1 MHIVVIGGVAA
12 GTKTAAKL
20 MRRDRSAN
28 VTVYTKSRDISYA
41 GCGLP
46 YYVGGDIHSRDE
58 LIVNT
63 PAKYTGLTGVSVKTG
78 MEAVSVEDVYKRQVW
93 QGGAQGEERLLRAC
107 YRNCLELA
115 LSRGLGSIAFPL
127 ISSGIFGYP
136 KAEALAVAVS
146 EISRF
151 LTHEEMQVFIV
162 VYDARSFELSRQV
175 FDSVASYIDDVYV
188 DARNAFEARA
198 AELEYV
204 RCAQAAPAAAP
215 SGLSAALD
223 RLDESFSE
231 ALLRLID
238 EKGMTDVEV
247 YRRANIDRKHFSKIR
262 TNRDYNPS
270 KRTAL
275 ALAVALRLTLAET
288 RELLARA
295 GFAISHSNKFDVVV
309 EYFISTGN
317 YDIFEINEALFAF
330 DQPQLGG

>member
-1 MHIVVIGGVAA
+1 MPLQIVRENIVHMHTDAIVNAANRYLRPGGGVCGSIFDVA
-12 GTKTAAKL
+12 GYDD
-20 MRRDRSAN
+20 MRRACEALG
-28 VTVYTKSRDISYA
+28 YCA
-41 GCGLP
+41 P
-46 YYVGGDIHSRDE
+46 GGAVLTPGFR
-58 LIVNT
+58 L
-63 PAKYTGLTGVSVKTG
+63 PAKYVIH
-78 MEAVSVEDVYKRQVW
+78 AVGPVW
-93 QGGAQGEERLLRAC
+93 QGGAQGEEQQLRSC
-107 YRNCLELA
+107 YRNALA
-115 LSRGLGSIAFPL
+115 LAREQGLDSIAFPL

-146 EISRF
+146 EISSF
-151 LTHEEMQVFIV
+151 LTREEMLVYIV

-188 DARNAFEARA
+188 EARSAFEVRSAQ
-198 AELEYV
+198 LE
-204 RCAQAAPAAAP
+204 CACPPEAMAAPQ
-215 SGLSAALD
+215 GLSEALSQ
-223 RLDESFSE
+223 LDEGFSA

-275 ALAVALRLTLAET
+275 ALAVALRLTLDET
-288 RELLARA
+288 RELLGRA

-309 EYFISTGN
+309 EYFISAGD
-317 YDIFEINEALFAF
+317 YDIYEINEALFAF

>member
-1 MHIVVIGGVAA
+1 MPLQIVRENIVHMHTDAIVNAANSHLRPGGGVCGSIFDVA
-12 GTKTAAKL
+12 GYED
-20 MRRDRSAN
+20 MRRACEALGHCAPGEA
-28 VTVYTKSRDISYA
+28 VITP
-41 GCGLP
+41 GFGLP
-46 YYVGGDIHSRDE
+46 ARYVIH
-58 LIVNT
+58 
-63 PAKYTGLTGVSVKTG
+63 
-78 MEAVSVEDVYKRQVW
+78 AVGPVW

-188 DARNAFEARA
+188 DARNAFEQRS

>member
-1 MHIVVIGGVAA
+1 M
-12 GTKTAAKL
+12 
-20 MRRDRSAN
+20 
-28 VTVYTKSRDISYA
+28 
-41 GCGLP
+41 
-46 YYVGGDIHSRDE
+46 
-58 LIVNT
+58 
-63 PAKYTGLTGVSVKTG
+63 
-78 MEAVSVEDVYKRQVW
+78 
-93 QGGAQGEERLLRAC
+93 
-107 YRNCLELA
+107 
-115 LSRGLGSIAFPL
+115 
-127 ISSGIFGYP
+127 
-136 KAEALAVAVS
+136 
-146 EISRF
+146 
-151 LTHEEMQVFIV
+151 
-162 VYDARSFELSRQV
+162 YDARSFELSRQV

-188 DARNAFEARA
+188 DARNAFEQRS

-288 RELLARA
+288 
-295 GFAISHSNKFDVVV
+295 
-309 EYFISTGN
+309 GN
-317 YDIFEINEALFAF
+317 C
-330 DQPQLGG
+330 